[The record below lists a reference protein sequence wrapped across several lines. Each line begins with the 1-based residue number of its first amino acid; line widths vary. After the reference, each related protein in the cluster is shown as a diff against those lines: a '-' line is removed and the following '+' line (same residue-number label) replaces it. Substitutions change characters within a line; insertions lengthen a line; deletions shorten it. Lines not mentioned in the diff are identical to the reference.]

1 MTGGTELEH
10 LRARVAALETSAPGP
25 AHHRVRSFFSAL
37 LIVIGC
43 VLAPLGAVAAW
54 SSDEVGNT
62 DRYVDT
68 VAPLASDADVQN
80 AVADRVTDAVMEHI
94 DLNSLLEGVAPAD
107 RPLLTKALGK
117 LGDSLESALRSFVHD
132 KSQEVVASDTF
143 KTVWVDANRKVH
155 DAVDKALTGSGGG
168 AVELTDDSVRIDLG
182 PIVDEV
188 KQRLVSDGLTV
199 AGRIPEVN
207 AEFTVFKSEDIG
219 KVKTGFRLLQIAGFW
234 LPVLAL
240 LLVVVGVLLAVR
252 RRRALVAAA
261 LGVAFALLLLGL
273 GLTGFRAVY
282 LDALPS
288 EVSQPAAG
296 SVYDAMVRYLRT
308 TVRMVV
314 TLGIVVAL
322 AAWLTG
328 PGRWAALVRQ
338 VWHSGL
344 GAVRTTIARA
354 GLHTGP
360 VGPWVRRYRRWIV
373 WVLVAGA
380 VLAYVLWSY
389 PTAWVVVGLALA
401 LLFALA
407 VVELVAGE
415 PGPGG
420 GTVGRSG
427 PEESPPSGPA
437 DGGAT
442 AGGSPPSGASS
453 GRSSGGSAADTRTGG
468 SAGTGTAP
476 TPQRPSRP
484 PHIPQTPPS
493 PERPNTDGGGPGA
506 G

>member
-1 MTGGTELEH
+1 MADELDH
-10 LRARVAALETSAPGP
+10 LRARVAALESSADRPPPG
-25 AHHRVRSFFSAL
+25 HHRVRSFFSAL

-54 SSDEVGNT
+54 SADEVGNT

-80 AVADRVTDAVMEHI
+80 AVATRVTDAVMEHI
-94 DLNSLLEGVAPAD
+94 DLNSVLEGVAPAD
-107 RPLLTKALGK
+107 RPRLTKALGK

-132 KSQEVVASDTF
+132 KSQEVVASDAF

-155 DAVDKALTGSGGG
+155 DAVDKALTGNGGG
-168 AVELTDDSVRIDLG
+168 AVKLTNDAVKIDLG
-182 PIVDEV
+182 PVVDQV
-188 KQRLVSDGLTV
+188 KQRLVDDGLT
-199 AGRIPEVN
+199 AAERIPEVN

-261 LGVAFALLLLGL
+261 LGVAFALLLLGAA
-273 GLTGFRAVY
+273 LTGFRAVY

-288 EVSQPAAG
+288 DVSQSAAG
-296 SVYDAMVRYLRT
+296 SVYDALVRYLRT
-308 TVRMVV
+308 TVRTVV
-314 TLGIVVAL
+314 ALGIVVAL

-328 PGRWAALVRQ
+328 PGRWAALVQ
-338 VWHSGL
+338 QMWHTGL
-344 GAVRTTIARA
+344 GAVRATAARA

-360 VGPWVRRYRRWIV
+360 VGPWVRRYRRWVV

-380 VLAYVLWSY
+380 VLAYVFWSY

-407 VVELVAGE
+407 LVELVAGE
-415 PGPGG
+415 PAPERRGA
-420 GTVGRSG
+420 GRS
-427 PEESPPSGPA
+427 
-437 DGGAT
+437 
-442 AGGSPPSGASS
+442 
-453 GRSSGGSAADTRTGG
+453 
-468 SAGTGTAP
+468 
-476 TPQRPSRP
+476 TP
-484 PHIPQTPPS
+484 PPS
-493 PERPNTDGGGPGA
+493 PERPNTDGGGSGT